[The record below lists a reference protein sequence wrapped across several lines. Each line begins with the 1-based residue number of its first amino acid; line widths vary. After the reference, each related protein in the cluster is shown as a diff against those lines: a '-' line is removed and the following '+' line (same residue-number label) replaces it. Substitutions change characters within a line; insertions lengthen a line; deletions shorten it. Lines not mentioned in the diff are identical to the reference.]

1 MKLHPSAI
9 EKIVQ
14 IYQNHGGFDSE
25 SRLRKYLAAL
35 DFVAYERKT
44 TLDQETVLVL
54 TEDYIKELAKKK

>member
-25 SRLRKYLAAL
+25 TRLREHLARL

-44 TLDQETVLVL
+44 TQAQETVLVL
-54 TEDYIKELAKKK
+54 TEDYLRELAKKK